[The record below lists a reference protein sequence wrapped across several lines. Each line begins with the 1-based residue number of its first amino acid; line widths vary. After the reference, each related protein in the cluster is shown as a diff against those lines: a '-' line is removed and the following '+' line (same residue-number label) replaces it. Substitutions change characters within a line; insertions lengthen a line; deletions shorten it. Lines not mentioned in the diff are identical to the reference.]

1 MQWLDFCRNSHDN
14 VGFNGDMLKCVAL
27 GLCLGLSAAVAQG
40 PIVLQR
46 GVLNAVTL
54 EPAPSRVA
62 PGDLLLLRGLNLAP
76 ADQVLIATKSAQILS
91 VAPGQIRVQVPF
103 DARSVWS
110 T

>member
-54 EPAPSRVA
+54 EPRRHASPRA
-62 PGDLLLLRGLNLAP
+62 
-76 ADQVLIATKSAQILS
+76 ICFCS
-91 VAPGQIRVQVPF
+91 VA
-103 DARSVWS
+103 
-110 T
+110 